1 METGTTPTPTAAVS
15 PARRFIAAAIDW
27 FASLVLFYLLFFSS
41 ALLLAL
47 AGGDSGDGTLPT
59 ALLVLPG
66 ALGVL
71 AYFTWARARGVSL
84 GMRAAGVR
92 VVDAD
97 TGKQPSGARAF
108 ARSVLSLL
116 VGASVFVLLVVA
128 FSDRPEAGYA
138 PATWMVVG
146 VALAVVCAGALG
158 HLWMLLDPRRQ
169 SHQDRLLH
177 LAVVEGR
184 AGEA

>member
-1 METGTTPTPTAAVS
+1 MEMGTPTPDAAAS
-15 PARRFIAAAIDW
+15 PARRFAAAAVDW
-27 FASLVLFYLLFFSS
+27 FASLVLFYLLFFAS

-47 AGGDSGDGTLPT
+47 AGGDSGDGTLAT
-59 ALLVLPG
+59 ALLFLPG
-66 ALGVL
+66 AAGVL
-71 AYFTWARARGVSL
+71 AYFTWARARGRSL

-128 FSDRPEAGYA
+128 FSDRPQGGYA
-138 PATWMVVG
+138 PATWVLVG
-146 VALAVVCAGALG
+146 VAGALACAGALG

-169 SHQDRLLH
+169 SRQDRLLH

-184 AGEA
+184 VGEA

>member
-1 METGTTPTPTAAVS
+1 METGTPTPNAAVS
-15 PARRFIAAAIDW
+15 SARRFAAAAVDW
-27 FASLVLFYLLFFSS
+27 FASLVLFYLLFFAS
-41 ALLLAL
+41 ALLLTL
-47 AGGDSGDGTLPT
+47 AGGDPGDGALPT

-66 ALGVL
+66 AAAVL
-71 AYFTWARARGVSL
+71 AYFTWARTRGVSL

-97 TGKQPSGARAF
+97 TGRQPSGARAF

-128 FSDRPEAGYA
+128 FSDRPDGGYS
-138 PATWMVVG
+138 PATWVVVG

-169 SHQDRLLH
+169 SRQDRLLR